1 MVGIFCFHIRC
12 NLLVFSF
19 HERNSSKPL
28 DRRASNLFPRTPEYF
43 ANRNF
48 HIHFCRS
55 IQLSPDSQQ
64 DCVRVTPGI
73 GGIAED
79 LAGIVDADSTRD
91 GEAGA
96 RGNQRMINRVKIK
109 TKWRVDG
116 SDVRE
121 MWLMGRS

>member
-1 MVGIFCFHIRC
+1 
-12 NLLVFSF
+12 
-19 HERNSSKPL
+19 
-28 DRRASNLFPRTPEYF
+28 
-43 ANRNF
+43 
-48 HIHFCRS
+48 
-55 IQLSPDSQQ
+55 
-64 DCVRVTPGI
+64 VRVTPGI

-91 GEAGA
+91 GEAGV

-121 MWLMGRS
+121 MWLMDPSAVDAPSPTYP